1 MKTGNVVRAP
11 QIHNK
16 SNEPI
21 LNHMNE
27 RHQRLSQMVHLKNT
41 YRVPITSDFYNCAI
55 KYLKILEHLK
65 ILNKR

>member
-11 QIHNK
+11 QIHK

-27 RHQRLSQMVHLKNT
+27 RHQRLSQMVHLK
-41 YRVPITSDFYNCAI
+41 
-55 KYLKILEHLK
+55 EHVHSTDYIGFL
-65 ILNKR
+65 

>member
-1 MKTGNVVRAP
+1 MRTGNVVRAP

-27 RHQRLSQMVHLKNT
+27 RQTVTNGSFKENVQS
-41 YRVPITSDFYNCAI
+41 SDYIGF
-55 KYLKILEHLK
+55 L
-65 ILNKR
+65 